1 MDRQARSAADSGDPV
16 LERQVRSQLMP
27 REAVP
32 VVALLPYQTTC
43 PQIFRVGVKG
53 PVAILQGSPI
63 GILAHR
69 QAVDAGLGEV
79 DAGTVPGLVGTIA
92 ETLVEEGIVGIGRC
106 GSDLLR
112 LDGLG
117 RLSEHEGQPETLPA
131 IYAVEHGRDHAEIQA
146 IVRMAEILSLGVIL
160 RNEADAPAEAPCF
173 TERMGYTAV
182 EAVALQCLVAGRKL
196 QHINRI
202 IARID
207 KHGCHHIL
215 AVQLLEGETA
225 GHKGLSETA
234 PGLGGRTGPPEIGR
248 RIAGTET
255 ALLDAGIDLG
265 RGGVAAGGARL
276 EADVPALGTKQPES
290 ATHQHQYAEKPFR
303 FHRNPC
309 LNCWYPGG

>member
-1 MDRQARSAADSGDPV
+1 MEHQARSAADSGDPV
-16 LERQVRSQLMP
+16 LEGQVRRQLMP
-27 REAVP
+27 RKTVP
-32 VVALLPYQTTC
+32 VVALLPYQTAC

-79 DAGTVPGLVGTIA
+79 DAGAVPGLVGTIA
-92 ETLVEEGIVGIGRC
+92 ETLVEKGIVGIGRRRP
-106 GSDLLR
+106 DLLR

-131 IYAVEHGRDHAEIQA
+131 ADAVEHGRDHAEIQP
-146 IVRMAEILSLGVIL
+146 IVRMADILSLGVIL

-173 TERMGYTAV
+173 TERMGDTAV
-182 EAVALQCLVAGRKL
+182 ETVALQRLVAGRKL
-196 QHINRI
+196 QHVNRI

-207 KHGCHHIL
+207 KHGRHHVL
-215 AVQLLEGETA
+215 PVQLLEGETA
-225 GHKGLSETA
+225 GHIGLPETA
-234 PGLGGRTGPPEIGR
+234 PGLRGSTGPPVIRGR
-248 RIAGTET
+248 VAGAEA

-290 ATHQHQYAEKPFR
+290 ATHQRQYAEKPFR